1 VFVHE
6 QGDALDG
13 VHPQASTGD
22 AGGRSNLRAGGA
34 GRANAARARQL
45 LRSSL
50 MLVPG
55 ACAAATIP
63 GMQAVNRY
71 SGRGGNDAPRE
82 SGIMATRTIWKGAI
96 SFGLVHIP
104 VGLHTA
110 TTESGVDFD
119 WLDKRSM
126 DPVGYKRINKRT
138 GKEIDKDN
146 IVKGVEYEDGQYVII
161 SPDEIAEAYPRT
173 TQTIEI
179 QQFVD
184 AGEVSFVYLERP
196 YYVAPI
202 NKGQKVYALLRD
214 TLAKAGK
221 IGIAK
226 VVIQTKQH
234 LAALIPSG
242 DALVLNL
249 MRWGDEVKSTEDL
262 DLPKAGA
269 KASAP
274 SASELKMA
282 RMLVDDM
289 SGQWDPEQY
298 KDEFKAAVMDLVA
311 RKVKAGKT
319 ETVIEPQEETP
330 AYADNVIDLTEL
342 LQRSL
347 KGRSSGKAANGA
359 GNGTGN
365 ATAKGKAAAKKT
377 AKKAAARPAK
387 KKAAGAKAAK
397 TRKAA

>member
-1 VFVHE
+1 M
-6 QGDALDG
+6 
-13 VHPQASTGD
+13 AS
-22 AGGRSNLRAGGA
+22 
-34 GRANAARARQL
+34 
-45 LRSSL
+45 
-50 MLVPG
+50 
-55 ACAAATIP
+55 
-63 GMQAVNRY
+63 
-71 SGRGGNDAPRE
+71 
-82 SGIMATRTIWKGAI
+82 RTIWKGAI

-110 TTESGVDFD
+110 TSESGVDFD

-161 SPDEIAEAYPRT
+161 SPEEIAEAYPRS

-184 AGEVSFVYLERP
+184 AAGVSFVYLERP

-214 TLAKAGK
+214 TLVKTGK

-242 DALVLNL
+242 DVLVLNL
-249 MRWGDEVKSTEDL
+249 MRWGDEVKSLEGL
-262 DLPKAGA
+262 DLPKVGA
-269 KASAP
+269 KAMSP
-274 SASELKMA
+274 SASEMKMA
-282 RMLVDDM
+282 KMLVDDM
-289 SGQWDPEQY
+289 SGEWDPELY
-298 KDEFKAAVMDLVA
+298 KDEFKAAVMDLVEKKA
-311 RKVKAGKT
+311 RAGKT
-319 ETVIEPQEETP
+319 ETVIEPQEESP

-347 KGRSSGKAANGA
+347 KGGKGGGQRGGESGKEAASGS
-359 GNGTGN
+359 
-365 ATAKGKAAAKKT
+365 AAKKT
-377 AKKAAARPAK
+377 AARKTPAK
-387 KKAAGAKAAK
+387 TPARKAAK
-397 TRKAA
+397 KTAAKSAKTAGKARKAA